1 MAYKRKTDQ
10 PKKDHYS
17 DTAKEI
23 ADIFIK
29 ALEEETLPWHSGFDK
44 FRYIKPFNPAN
55 GTVYQGMNSFNFA
68 LKSYIRGYRD
78 PRFMTMSQANE
89 LGGKVKKGEHCI
101 WGFNFK
107 PTLVLVKDEEG
118 NPVLDDKG
126 QKQYKEMIFPK
137 PFMVFNVEQFEG
149 LNLPKIPEIEQPD
162 HKWTP
167 VERAENLLKASKA
180 NISNE
185 LTCLVPHYSPLAD
198 KITLPLPNQYHDAE
212 NYYSTA
218 LHELSHWTG
227 HSSRLNRDFAKDK
240 HTQKYAREELRAEIG
255 SAMVNMMLGIAPK
268 ISENNKAYIKGW
280 IAHLKE
286 EPKEILRACGDAEKI
301 SDYIM
306 NFDPEYVKTKEA
318 CQNQKLLTDSE
329 PITQQNLE
337 TAVADA
343 KALTSQREND
353 DQIKQ
358 LSNADLIKQLSA
370 VVEEAEKEYRE
381 IYNKG
386 KERGYYQD
394 VDFDTFEEIY
404 TKTALSAIPKEDSQ
418 TREDHEE
425 WSVERLVDAVAHD
438 PESLSKTMKGEMPPM
453 AYLHWSESREL
464 ENAFGKNKFLPLSKA
479 NEVVQKLNNIEP
491 PDRGYYKSKFTV
503 LYFKR
508 NDSGVGFKDESYKRF
523 RYDIGS
529 EPKDSDLSTHM
540 RDYVDGVLKGDENF
554 LYTSE
559 YSQQKELKERKARLA
574 DYKEQIVPVFE
585 QYSKECSK
593 AQNQIIEA
601 VAEPVE
607 SKENPQSLTDLFA
620 NFDKAEQT
628 QTPNNKIN
636 QPATDQAP
644 VAPLLDDEVK
654 VVGFNNDSDLTVLN
668 SPTQSHKSPDIER

>member
-1 MAYKRKTDQ
+1 MAVRKKSSK
-10 PKKDHYS
+10 PVKDHYS

-44 FRYIKPFNPAN
+44 FRYIPPFNPAN

-68 LKSYIRGYRD
+68 LKSFMRGYTD

-107 PTLVLVKDEEG
+107 PTQVLVKDEEG
-118 NPVLDDKG
+118 NPILDDKG
-126 QKQYKEMIFPK
+126 QKQYREMMFPK

-167 VERAENLLKASKA
+167 DERAENLLKESKA

-185 LTCLVPHYSPLAD
+185 LTCLVPHYNLKSD
-198 KITLPLPNQYHDAE
+198 KITLPLKNQFHE
-212 NYYSTA
+212 PTEYYSTA

-227 HSSRLNRDFAKDK
+227 HSSRLNRDFSKDK
-240 HTQKYAREELRAEIG
+240 NTQKYAREELRAEIG
-255 SAMVNMMLGIAPK
+255 SAMICMMLGINPK
-268 ISENNKAYIKGW
+268 ISENNKAYIKSW
-280 IAHLKE
+280 ISHLKE

-306 NFDPEYVKTKEA
+306 KFDPEYVKTKEA

-329 PITQQNLE
+329 PITQQSLE

-343 KALTSQREND
+343 KTLTSQREND
-353 DQIKQ
+353 DVV
-358 LSNADLIKQLSA
+358 KQLSA
-370 VVEEAEKEYRE
+370 IVEEAEKGYRE

-404 TKTALSAIPKEDSQ
+404 TRTALSAIPKEDSQ

-438 PESLSKTMKGEMPPM
+438 PETSSKTSLEFEMPPM
-453 AYLHWSESREL
+453 AYLHWSESKEL
-464 ENAFGKNKFLPLSKA
+464 EKAFGKNRFLPLSKA
-479 NEVVQKLNNIEP
+479 NEVVQKLNNSYP
-491 PDRGYYKSKFTV
+491 PDSGYDKSQFSV

-508 NDSGVGFKDESYKRF
+508 NASGLGFKDESYEHF
-523 RYDIGS
+523 SYDIGS
-529 EPKDSDLSTHM
+529 EPKNSDLSTHI
-540 RDYVDGVLKGDENF
+540 RDYVDGVLKGDEDY

-601 VAEPVE
+601 VAEPAPAE
-607 SKENPQSLTDLFA
+607 IKETPQSLTDLFA
-620 NFDKAEQT
+620 NFDKAGK
-628 QTPNNKIN
+628 TPNNNNIN
-636 QPATDQAP
+636 QPAADKTPA
-644 VAPLLDDEVK
+644 VPLLDDEVK
-654 VVGFNNDSDLTVLN
+654 IVGFNNDSDLTVLN

>member
-1 MAYKRKTDQ
+1 
-10 PKKDHYS
+10 
-17 DTAKEI
+17 
-23 ADIFIK
+23 
-29 ALEEETLPWHSGFDK
+29 
-44 FRYIKPFNPAN
+44 
-55 GTVYQGMNSFNFA
+55 
-68 LKSYIRGYRD
+68 
-78 PRFMTMSQANE
+78 MSQANE

-126 QKQYKEMIFPK
+126 QNQYKEMIFPK

-167 VERAENLLKASKA
+167 VEHAENLLKASKA

-185 LTCLVPHYSPLAD
+185 LTCLVPHYSPLSD

-343 KALTSQREND
+343 KTLTSQREND
-353 DQIKQ
+353 DVV
-358 LSNADLIKQLSA
+358 KQLSA
-370 VVEEAEKEYRE
+370 IVEEAEKDYRE

-404 TKTALSAIPKEDSQ
+404 TRTALSAIPKEDSQ

-438 PESLSKTMKGEMPPM
+438 PETSSKTSLEFEMPPM
-453 AYLHWSESREL
+453 AYLHWSESKEL
-464 ENAFGKNKFLPLSKA
+464 EKAFGKNRFLPLSKA
-479 NEVVQKLNNIEP
+479 NEVVQKLNNSYP
-491 PDRGYYKSKFTV
+491 PDSGYDKSQFSV

-508 NDSGVGFKDESYKRF
+508 NASGLGFKDESF
-523 RYDIGS
+523 EHISYDIGS
-529 EPKDSDLSTHM
+529 EPKNSDLSTHI
-540 RDYVDGVLKGDENF
+540 RDYVDGVLKGDEDF

-607 SKENPQSLTDLFA
+607 SKETPQSLTDLFA

-628 QTPNNKIN
+628 PNNNNIN
-636 QPATDQAP
+636 QPATDKTP

>member
-1 MAYKRKTDQ
+1 MAYKRKKDQ

-343 KALTSQREND
+343 KTLTSQREND
-353 DQIKQ
+353 DVV
-358 LSNADLIKQLSA
+358 KQLSA
-370 VVEEAEKEYRE
+370 IVEEAEKGYRE

-404 TKTALSAIPKEDSQ
+404 TRTALSAIPKEDSQ

-438 PESLSKTMKGEMPPM
+438 PETASRTSLE
-453 AYLHWSESREL
+453 
-464 ENAFGKNKFLPLSKA
+464 
-479 NEVVQKLNNIEP
+479 
-491 PDRGYYKSKFTV
+491 
-503 LYFKR
+503 
-508 NDSGVGFKDESYKRF
+508 
-523 RYDIGS
+523 
-529 EPKDSDLSTHM
+529 
-540 RDYVDGVLKGDENF
+540 
-554 LYTSE
+554 
-559 YSQQKELKERKARLA
+559 
-574 DYKEQIVPVFE
+574 FE

-607 SKENPQSLTDLFA
+607 SKETPQSLTDLFA

-628 QTPNNKIN
+628 PNNNIN
-636 QPATDQAP
+636 QTATDKTP

>member
-89 LGGKVKKGEHCI
+89 LGCKVKKGEHCI

-198 KITLPLPNQYHDAE
+198 KITLPMPNQYHDAE

-343 KALTSQREND
+343 KTLTSQREND
-353 DQIKQ
+353 DVV
-358 LSNADLIKQLSA
+358 KQLSA
-370 VVEEAEKEYRE
+370 IVEEAEKGYRE

-438 PESLSKTMKGEMPPM
+438 PETSSKTSLEFEMPPM
-453 AYLHWSESREL
+453 AYLHWSESKEL
-464 ENAFGKNKFLPLSKA
+464 EKAFGKNRFLPLSKA
-479 NEVVQKLNNIEP
+479 NEVVQKLNNSYP
-491 PDRGYYKSKFTV
+491 PDSGYDKSQFSV

-508 NDSGVGFKDESYKRF
+508 NASGLGFKDESYEHF
-523 RYDIGS
+523 SYDIGS
-529 EPKDSDLSTHM
+529 EPKNSDLSTHI
-540 RDYVDGVLKGDENF
+540 RDYVDGVLKGDEDF

-607 SKENPQSLTDLFA
+607 SKETPQSLTDLFA

-628 QTPNNKIN
+628 PNNNIN
-636 QPATDQAP
+636 QTATDKTP

>member
-1 MAYKRKTDQ
+1 MAYKRK
-10 PKKDHYS
+10 
-17 DTAKEI
+17 
-23 ADIFIK
+23 
-29 ALEEETLPWHSGFDK
+29 
-44 FRYIKPFNPAN
+44 
-55 GTVYQGMNSFNFA
+55 
-68 LKSYIRGYRD
+68 
-78 PRFMTMSQANE
+78 
-89 LGGKVKKGEHCI
+89 
-101 WGFNFK
+101 
-107 PTLVLVKDEEG
+107 LVKDEEG

-185 LTCLVPHYSPLAD
+185 LTCLVPHYSPLSD

-343 KALTSQREND
+343 KTLTSQREND
-353 DQIKQ
+353 DVV
-358 LSNADLIKQLSA
+358 KQLSA
-370 VVEEAEKEYRE
+370 IVEEAEKGYRE

-404 TKTALSAIPKEDSQ
+404 TRTALSAIPKEDSQ

-438 PESLSKTMKGEMPPM
+438 PETASRTSLEFEMPPM
-453 AYLHWSESREL
+453 AYLHWSESKEL
-464 ENAFGKNKFLPLSKA
+464 EKAFGKNRFLPLSKA
-479 NEVVQKLNNIEP
+479 NEVVQKLNNSYP
-491 PDRGYYKSKFTV
+491 PDSGYDKSLFSV

-508 NDSGVGFKDESYKRF
+508 NASGVGFKDESF
-523 RYDIGS
+523 EHISYDIGS
-529 EPKDSDLSTHM
+529 EPKNSDLSTHI
-540 RDYVDGVLKGDENF
+540 RDYVDGVLKGDEDF

-559 YSQQKELKERKARLA
+559 YSQQKELKERKDRLA

-601 VAEPVE
+601 VAEPAE
-607 SKENPQSLTDLFA
+607 TKENPQSLTDLFA
-620 NFDKAEQT
+620 NFDKAGK
-628 QTPNNKIN
+628 TPNNNNIN
-636 QPATDQAP
+636 QPAADETPA
-644 VAPLLDDEVK
+644 VPLLDDEVK

>member
-1 MAYKRKTDQ
+1 MAYKRKKDQ

-78 PRFMTMSQANE
+78 PSFMTMSQANE

-198 KITLPLPNQYHDAE
+198 KITIPLPNQYHDAE

-318 CQNQKLLTDSE
+318 CQNQKLLADSE

-343 KALTSQREND
+343 KALTTQREND
-353 DQIKQ
+353 
-358 LSNADLIKQLSA
+358 DLIKQLSA
-370 VVEEAEKEYRE
+370 VVEEAEKGYRE

-418 TREDHEE
+418 TREDHED

-508 NDSGVGFKDESYKRF
+508 NASGIGFEDESYKRF

-540 RDYVDGVLKGDENF
+540 RDYVDGVLKGDEDF

-607 SKENPQSLTDLFA
+607 SKETPQSLTDLFA
-620 NFDKAEQT
+620 NFDKAA
-628 QTPNNKIN
+628 QTPNNNIN
-636 QPATDQAP
+636 QPAADKAP

>member
-1 MAYKRKTDQ
+1 
-10 PKKDHYS
+10 
-17 DTAKEI
+17 
-23 ADIFIK
+23 
-29 ALEEETLPWHSGFDK
+29 
-44 FRYIKPFNPAN
+44 
-55 GTVYQGMNSFNFA
+55 
-68 LKSYIRGYRD
+68 
-78 PRFMTMSQANE
+78 MTMSQANE

-185 LTCLVPHYSPLAD
+185 LTCLVPHYSPLSD

-306 NFDPEYVKTKEA
+306 NFDPEYVKTKKA

-353 DQIKQ
+353 DVV
-358 LSNADLIKQLSA
+358 KQLSA
-370 VVEEAEKEYRE
+370 IVEEAEKGYRE

-404 TKTALSAIPKEDSQ
+404 TRTALSAIPKEDSQ

-438 PESLSKTMKGEMPPM
+438 PETASRTSLEFEMPPM
-453 AYLHWSESREL
+453 AYLHWSESKEL
-464 ENAFGKNKFLPLSKA
+464 EKAFGKNRFLPLSKA
-479 NEVVQKLNNIEP
+479 NEVVQKLNNSYP
-491 PDRGYYKSKFTV
+491 PDSGYDKSLFSV

-508 NDSGVGFKDESYKRF
+508 NASGVGFKDESF
-523 RYDIGS
+523 EHISYDIGS
-529 EPKDSDLSTHM
+529 EPKNSDLSTHI
-540 RDYVDGVLKGDENF
+540 RDYVDGVLKGDEDF

-607 SKENPQSLTDLFA
+607 SKETPQSLTDLFA

-628 QTPNNKIN
+628 PNNNIN
-636 QPATDQAP
+636 QTAADKTP

>member
-1 MAYKRKTDQ
+1 MAYNKKNFQ
-10 PKKDHYS
+10 KKDHYS

-89 LGGKVKKGEHCI
+89 LGGKVKKGEHSI

-107 PTLVLVKDEEG
+107 PTQVVVKDEEG

-149 LNLPKIPEIEQPD
+149 LNLPKLPEVEQPD
-162 HKWTP
+162 HKWSP
-167 VERAENLLKASKA
+167 NEKAENILVASKA
-180 NISNE
+180 DIKNE
-185 LTCLVPHYSPLAD
+185 LTCQTPCYRPATDS
-198 KITLPLPNQYHDAE
+198 IELPLKTQYKDPTD
-212 NYYSTA
+212 YYATA
-218 LHELSHWTG
+218 LHELGHWTG
-227 HSSRLNRDFAKDK
+227 HKSRLDRPLTGKFGSPG
-240 HTQKYAREELRAEIG
+240 YAREELRAEIA
-255 SAMVNMMLGIAPK
+255 SAMLCMQLGIEPK
-268 ISENNKAYIKGW
+268 IADNHKAYIKSW
-280 IAHLKE
+280 VEVLKK

-329 PITQQNLE
+329 PITQQNLD
-337 TAVADA
+337 TAITDA
-343 KALTSQREND
+343 KALTEQREN
-353 DQIKQ
+353 
-358 LSNADLIKQLSA
+358 SDLIKQLSA
-370 VVEEAEKEYRE
+370 IVEEAEKDYRE

-438 PESLSKTMKGEMPPM
+438 PESLSKTLEGEMPPM
-453 AYLHWSESREL
+453 AYLHWSESGKL
-464 ENAFGKNKFLPLSKA
+464 NKSFGKNRFLPLSKA
-479 NEVVQKLNNIEP
+479 NEVVQEMNNNYSL
-491 PDRGYYKSKFTV
+491 DSGYYKSKFTV

-508 NDSGVGFKDESYKRF
+508 NDSGVGFKDESYKHF
-523 RYDIGS
+523 RYDLGS

-540 RDYVDGVLKGDENF
+540 RDYVDGVLKGDEDYM
-554 LYTSE
+554 YTSE
-559 YSQQKELKERKARLA
+559 YSQQKELKERKASFA
-574 DYKEQIVPVFE
+574 NYKEHIVPVFE

-607 SKENPQSLTDLFA
+607 SKETPQSLTDLFA
-620 NFDKAEQT
+620 NFDK
-628 QTPNNKIN
+628 
-636 QPATDQAP
+636 
-644 VAPLLDDEVK
+644 
-654 VVGFNNDSDLTVLN
+654 
-668 SPTQSHKSPDIER
+668 TQSHKSPDIER

>member
-198 KITLPLPNQYHDAE
+198 KITLPMPNQYHDAE

-306 NFDPEYVKTKEA
+306 KFDPEYVKTKEA

-343 KALTSQREND
+343 KALTEKREND
-353 DQIKQ
+353 
-358 LSNADLIKQLSA
+358 DLIKQLS
-370 VVEEAEKEYRE
+370 EKLEDTEKDYRE

-404 TKTALSAIPKEDSQ
+404 TKIAASALPKEDSQ
-418 TREDHEE
+418 TREDHEN
-425 WSVERLVDAVAHD
+425 WSIERLVDAVAHD
-438 PESLSKTMKGEMPPM
+438 FDSLYDTLQGQMPPM
-453 AYLHWSESREL
+453 VYLHWSENGEINNVFG
-464 ENAFGKNKFLPLSKA
+464 ENRFLPLSKA
-479 NEVVQKLNNIEP
+479 NEVFQGLNNNYP
-491 PDRGYYKSKFTV
+491 PHAVCPYEKSKISV
-503 LYFKR
+503 LYFKK
-508 NDSGVGFKDESYKRF
+508 NDSGIGFKDESF
-523 RYDIGS
+523 GDIRYDIGS
-529 EPKDSDLSTHM
+529 EPKNSDLSSHI
-540 RDYVDGVLKGDENF
+540 RDYVNDFLKGKYDFCFPGE
-554 LYTSE
+554 SR
-559 YSQQKELKERKARLA
+559 QQELKESKERFAE
-574 DYKEQIVPVFE
+574 YKEETLHNLE

-607 SKENPQSLTDLFA
+607 SKETPQSLTDLFA

-628 QTPNNKIN
+628 PNNNIN
-636 QPATDQAP
+636 QPAADKTP

>member
-1 MAYKRKTDQ
+1 MD
-10 PKKDHYS
+10 
-17 DTAKEI
+17 
-23 ADIFIK
+23 
-29 ALEEETLPWHSGFDK
+29 
-44 FRYIKPFNPAN
+44 
-55 GTVYQGMNSFNFA
+55 
-68 LKSYIRGYRD
+68 
-78 PRFMTMSQANE
+78 
-89 LGGKVKKGEHCI
+89 
-101 WGFNFK
+101 
-107 PTLVLVKDEEG
+107 
-118 NPVLDDKG
+118 
-126 QKQYKEMIFPK
+126 
-137 PFMVFNVEQFEG
+137 
-149 LNLPKIPEIEQPD
+149 
-162 HKWTP
+162 
-167 VERAENLLKASKA
+167 
-180 NISNE
+180 SN
-185 LTCLVPHYSPLAD
+185 T
-198 KITLPLPNQYHDAE
+198 E

-301 SDYIM
+301 SDYIL

-343 KALTSQREND
+343 KTLTSQREND
-353 DQIKQ
+353 DVV
-358 LSNADLIKQLSA
+358 KQLSA
-370 VVEEAEKEYRE
+370 IVEEAEKGYRE

-404 TKTALSAIPKEDSQ
+404 TRTALSAIPKEDSQ

-438 PESLSKTMKGEMPPM
+438 PETSSKTSLEFEMPPM
-453 AYLHWSESREL
+453 AYLHWSESKEL
-464 ENAFGKNKFLPLSKA
+464 EKAFGKNRFLPLSKA
-479 NEVVQKLNNIEP
+479 NEVVQKLNNSYP
-491 PDRGYYKSKFTV
+491 PDSGYDKSQFSV

-508 NDSGVGFKDESYKRF
+508 NDSGVGFKDESF
-523 RYDIGS
+523 EHISYDIGS
-529 EPKDSDLSTHM
+529 EPKNSDLSTHI
-540 RDYVDGVLKGDENF
+540 RDYVDGVLKGDEDF

-628 QTPNNKIN
+628 PNNNIN
-636 QPATDQAP
+636 QTATDKTP

-654 VVGFNNDSDLTVLN
+654 VVGFNNDSDITVLN

>member
-1 MAYKRKTDQ
+1 MAYKRKKDQ

-55 GTVYQGMNSFNFA
+55 STVYQGMNSFN
-68 LKSYIRGYRD
+68 
-78 PRFMTMSQANE
+78 NE

-185 LTCLVPHYSPLAD
+185 LTCLVPHYSPLSD

-343 KALTSQREND
+343 KTLTSQREND
-353 DQIKQ
+353 DVV
-358 LSNADLIKQLSA
+358 KQLSA
-370 VVEEAEKEYRE
+370 IVEEAEKDYRE

-404 TKTALSAIPKEDSQ
+404 TRTALSAIPKEDSQ

-438 PESLSKTMKGEMPPM
+438 PETASRTSLEFEMPPM
-453 AYLHWSESREL
+453 AYLHWSESKEL
-464 ENAFGKNKFLPLSKA
+464 EKAFGKNRFLPLSKA
-479 NEVVQKLNNIEP
+479 NEVVQKLNNSYP
-491 PDRGYYKSKFTV
+491 PDSGYDKSLFSV

-508 NDSGVGFKDESYKRF
+508 NASGVGFKDESF
-523 RYDIGS
+523 EHISYDIGS
-529 EPKDSDLSTHM
+529 EPKNSDLSTHI
-540 RDYVDGVLKGDENF
+540 RDYVDGVLKGDEDF

-601 VAEPVE
+601 VAEPAE
-607 SKENPQSLTDLFA
+607 TKENPQSLTDLFA

-628 QTPNNKIN
+628 QNNNNIN
-636 QPATDQAP
+636 QPAADKTPA
-644 VAPLLDDEVK
+644 VPLLDDEVK

>member
-1 MAYKRKTDQ
+1 MAVRKKSSK
-10 PKKDHYS
+10 PVKDHYS

-44 FRYIKPFNPAN
+44 FRYIPPFNPAN

-68 LKSYIRGYRD
+68 LKSFMRGYTD

-107 PTLVLVKDEEG
+107 PTQVLVKDEEG
-118 NPVLDDKG
+118 NPILDDKG
-126 QKQYKEMIFPK
+126 QKQYREMMFPK

-167 VERAENLLKASKA
+167 DERAENLLKESKA

-185 LTCLVPHYSPLAD
+185 LTCLVPHYNLKSD
-198 KITLPLPNQYHDAE
+198 KITLPLKNQFHE
-212 NYYSTA
+212 PTEYYSTA

-227 HSSRLNRDFAKDK
+227 HSSRLNRDFSKDK
-240 HTQKYAREELRAEIG
+240 NTQKYAREELRAEIG
-255 SAMVNMMLGIAPK
+255 SAMICMMLGINPK
-268 ISENNKAYIKGW
+268 ISENNKAYIKSW
-280 IAHLKE
+280 ISHLKE

-306 NFDPEYVKTKEA
+306 KFDPEYVKTKEA
-318 CQNQKLLTDSE
+318 CQNQKLLTDSK
-329 PITQQNLE
+329 PITQQSLE

-343 KALTSQREND
+343 KTLTSQREND
-353 DQIKQ
+353 DVV
-358 LSNADLIKQLSA
+358 KQLSA
-370 VVEEAEKEYRE
+370 IVEEAEKGYRE

-404 TKTALSAIPKEDSQ
+404 TRTALSAIPKEDSQ

-438 PESLSKTMKGEMPPM
+438 PETSSKTSLEFEMPPM
-453 AYLHWSESREL
+453 AYLHWSESKEL
-464 ENAFGKNKFLPLSKA
+464 EKAFGKNRFLPLSKA
-479 NEVVQKLNNIEP
+479 NEVVQKLNNSYP
-491 PDRGYYKSKFTV
+491 PDSGYDKSQFSV

-508 NDSGVGFKDESYKRF
+508 NASGLGFKDESYEHF
-523 RYDIGS
+523 SYDIGS
-529 EPKDSDLSTHM
+529 EPKNSDLSTHI
-540 RDYVDGVLKGDENF
+540 RDYVDGVLKGDEDY

-601 VAEPVE
+601 VAEPAPAE
-607 SKENPQSLTDLFA
+607 IKETPQSLTDLFA
-620 NFDKAEQT
+620 NFDKAGK
-628 QTPNNKIN
+628 TPNNNNIN
-636 QPATDQAP
+636 QPAADKTPA
-644 VAPLLDDEVK
+644 VPLLDDEVK

>member
-1 MAYKRKTDQ
+1 MAYKRKNDQ

-185 LTCLVPHYSPLAD
+185 LTCLVPHYSPLID

-343 KALTSQREND
+343 KTLTSQREND
-353 DQIKQ
+353 DVV
-358 LSNADLIKQLSA
+358 KQLSA
-370 VVEEAEKEYRE
+370 IVEEAEKGYRE

-404 TKTALSAIPKEDSQ
+404 TRTALSAIPKEDSQ

-425 WSVERLVDAVAHD
+425 WSVERLVDAVAHE

-479 NEVVQKLNNIEP
+479 NEVVQKLNNRYP
-491 PDRGYYKSKFTV
+491 PDSGYDKSLFSV

-508 NDSGVGFKDESYKRF
+508 NASGVGFKDESF
-523 RYDIGS
+523 EHISYDIGS
-529 EPKDSDLSTHM
+529 EPKNSDLSTHI
-540 RDYVDGVLKGDENF
+540 RDYVDGVLKGDEDF

-636 QPATDQAP
+636 QPAADQAP

>member
-44 FRYIKPFNPAN
+44 FRYIPPFNPAN

-68 LKSYIRGYRD
+68 LKSFMRGYTD

-107 PTLVLVKDEEG
+107 PTQVLVKDEEG
-118 NPVLDDKG
+118 NPILDDKG
-126 QKQYKEMIFPK
+126 QKQYREMMFPK

-167 VERAENLLKASKA
+167 DERAENLLKESKA

-185 LTCLVPHYSPLAD
+185 LTCLVPHYNLSSD
-198 KITLPLPNQYHDAE
+198 KITLPLKNQYHE
-212 NYYSTA
+212 PTEYYSTA

-227 HSSRLNRDFAKDK
+227 HSSRLNRDFSKDK
-240 HTQKYAREELRAEIG
+240 NTQKYAREELRAEIG
-255 SAMVNMMLGIAPK
+255 SAMICMMLGITPK
-268 ISENNKAYIKGW
+268 ISENNKAYIKSW
-280 IAHLKE
+280 ISHLKE

-301 SDYIM
+301 TDYIM
-306 NFDPEYVKTKEA
+306 KFDPEYVKTKEA

-337 TAVADA
+337 TAIADA
-343 KALTSQREND
+343 KALTEKREND
-353 DQIKQ
+353 DLIQQ
-358 LSNADLIKQLSA
+358 LS
-370 VVEEAEKEYRE
+370 EKLEDTEKDYRE

-404 TKTALSAIPKEDSQ
+404 TKIAASALPKEDSQ
-418 TREDHEE
+418 TREDHEN
-425 WSVERLVDAVAHD
+425 WSIERLVDAVAHD
-438 PESLSKTMKGEMPPM
+438 FDSLYDTLQGQMPPM
-453 AYLHWSESREL
+453 VFLHWSENGEINNVFG
-464 ENAFGKNKFLPLSKA
+464 ENRFLPLSKA
-479 NEVVQKLNNIEP
+479 NEVFQGLNNNYP
-491 PDRGYYKSKFTV
+491 PHAVCPYEKSKISV
-503 LYFKR
+503 LYFKK
-508 NDSGVGFKDESYKRF
+508 NDSGIGFKDESF
-523 RYDIGS
+523 GDIRYDIGS
-529 EPKDSDLSTHM
+529 EPKNSDLSSHI
-540 RDYVDGVLKGDENF
+540 RDYVNDFLKGKYDFCFPGE
-554 LYTSE
+554 SR
-559 YSQQKELKERKARLA
+559 QQELKESKERFAE
-574 DYKEQIVPVFE
+574 YKEETLHNLE

-607 SKENPQSLTDLFA
+607 SKETPQSLTDLFA

-628 QTPNNKIN
+628 PNNNIN
-636 QPATDQAP
+636 QTATDKTP

>member
-118 NPVLDDKG
+118 NPVLDDK
-126 QKQYKEMIFPK
+126 E
-137 PFMVFNVEQFEG
+137 
-149 LNLPKIPEIEQPD
+149 
-162 HKWTP
+162 WTP

-198 KITLPLPNQYHDAE
+198 KITLPMPNQYHDAE

-343 KALTSQREND
+343 KTLTSQREND
-353 DQIKQ
+353 DVV
-358 LSNADLIKQLSA
+358 KQLSA
-370 VVEEAEKEYRE
+370 IVEEAEKGYRE

-438 PESLSKTMKGEMPPM
+438 PETSSKTSLEFEMPPM
-453 AYLHWSESREL
+453 AYLHWSESKEL
-464 ENAFGKNKFLPLSKA
+464 EKAFGKNRFLSLSKA
-479 NEVVQKLNNIEP
+479 NEVVQKLNNSYP
-491 PDRGYYKSKFTV
+491 PDSGYDKSQFSV

-508 NDSGVGFKDESYKRF
+508 NASGLGFKDESYEHF
-523 RYDIGS
+523 SYDIGS
-529 EPKDSDLSTHM
+529 EPKNSDLSTHI
-540 RDYVDGVLKGDENF
+540 RDYVDGVLKGDEDF

-607 SKENPQSLTDLFA
+607 SKETPQSLTDLFA

-628 QTPNNKIN
+628 PNNNIN
-636 QPATDQAP
+636 QTATDKTP

>member
-1 MAYKRKTDQ
+1 MDSNTENHTGLVHRSAAAVISNNVLAERLQERIQTLAEEH
-10 PKKDHYS
+10 PELFIS
-17 DTAKEI
+17 KEE
-23 ADIFIK
+23 AE
-29 ALEEETLPWHSGFDK
+29 A
-44 FRYIKPFNPAN
+44 
-55 GTVYQGMNSFNFA
+55 V
-68 LKSYIRGYRD
+68 GYR
-78 PRFMTMSQANE
+78 
-89 LGGKVKKGEHCI
+89 GEHCI

-301 SDYIM
+301 SDYIL

-343 KALTSQREND
+343 KTLTSQREND
-353 DQIKQ
+353 DVV
-358 LSNADLIKQLSA
+358 KQLSA
-370 VVEEAEKEYRE
+370 IVEEAEKGYRE

-404 TKTALSAIPKEDSQ
+404 TRTALSAIPKEDSQ

-438 PESLSKTMKGEMPPM
+438 PETSSKTSLEFEMPPM
-453 AYLHWSESREL
+453 AYLHWSESKEL
-464 ENAFGKNKFLPLSKA
+464 EKAFGKNRFLPLSKA
-479 NEVVQKLNNIEP
+479 NEVVQKLNNSYP
-491 PDRGYYKSKFTV
+491 PDSGYDKSQFSV

-508 NDSGVGFKDESYKRF
+508 NDSGVGFKDESF
-523 RYDIGS
+523 EHISYDIGS
-529 EPKDSDLSTHM
+529 EPKNSDLSTHI
-540 RDYVDGVLKGDENF
+540 RDYVDGVLKGDEDF

-628 QTPNNKIN
+628 PNNNIN
-636 QPATDQAP
+636 QTATDKTP

-654 VVGFNNDSDLTVLN
+654 VVGFNNDSDITVLN

>member
-1 MAYKRKTDQ
+1 
-10 PKKDHYS
+10 
-17 DTAKEI
+17 
-23 ADIFIK
+23 
-29 ALEEETLPWHSGFDK
+29 
-44 FRYIKPFNPAN
+44 
-55 GTVYQGMNSFNFA
+55 
-68 LKSYIRGYRD
+68 
-78 PRFMTMSQANE
+78 MTMSQANE

-107 PTLVLVKDEEG
+107 PTQVLVKDDEG
-118 NPVLDDKG
+118 NPILDDKG
-126 QKQYKEMIFPK
+126 QKQYREMIFPK

-185 LTCLVPHYSPLAD
+185 LTCLVPHYSPLID

-343 KALTSQREND
+343 KTLTSQREND
-353 DQIKQ
+353 DVV
-358 LSNADLIKQLSA
+358 KQLSA
-370 VVEEAEKEYRE
+370 IVEEAEKGYRE

-404 TKTALSAIPKEDSQ
+404 TRTAPSAIPKEDSQ

-438 PESLSKTMKGEMPPM
+438 PETSSKTSLEFEMPPM
-453 AYLHWSESREL
+453 AYLHWSESKEL
-464 ENAFGKNKFLPLSKA
+464 EKAFGKNRFLPLSKA
-479 NEVVQKLNNIEP
+479 NEVVQKLNNSYP
-491 PDRGYYKSKFTV
+491 PDSGYDKSQFSV

-508 NDSGVGFKDESYKRF
+508 NDSGVGFKDESF
-523 RYDIGS
+523 EHISYDIGS
-529 EPKDSDLSTHM
+529 EPKNSDLSTHI
-540 RDYVDGVLKGDENF
+540 RDYVDGVLKGDEDF

-636 QPATDQAP
+636 QPAADQAP

>member
-343 KALTSQREND
+343 KTLTSQREND
-353 DQIKQ
+353 DVV
-358 LSNADLIKQLSA
+358 KQLSA
-370 VVEEAEKEYRE
+370 IVEEAEKGYRE

-404 TKTALSAIPKEDSQ
+404 TRTALSAIPKEDSQ

-438 PESLSKTMKGEMPPM
+438 PETASRTSLEFEMPPM
-453 AYLHWSESREL
+453 AYLHWSESKEL
-464 ENAFGKNKFLPLSKA
+464 EKAFGKNRFLPLSKA
-479 NEVVQKLNNIEP
+479 NEVVQKLNNSYP
-491 PDRGYYKSKFTV
+491 PDSGY
-503 LYFKR
+503 
-508 NDSGVGFKDESYKRF
+508 D
-523 RYDIGS
+523 
-529 EPKDSDLSTHM
+529 
-540 RDYVDGVLKGDENF
+540 KGDEDF

-628 QTPNNKIN
+628 PNNNIN
-636 QPATDQAP
+636 QTATDKTP

>member
-1 MAYKRKTDQ
+1 MAYKRKKDQ

-23 ADIFIK
+23 AEIFIK

-212 NYYSTA
+212 NYYATA

-343 KALTSQREND
+343 KTLTSQREND
-353 DQIKQ
+353 DVV
-358 LSNADLIKQLSA
+358 KQLSA
-370 VVEEAEKEYRE
+370 IVEEAEKGYRE

-453 AYLHWSESREL
+453 AYLHWSESRDL

-479 NEVVQKLNNIEP
+479 NEVVQKLNNSYP
-491 PDRGYYKSKFTV
+491 SDSGYDKSQFSV

-508 NDSGVGFKDESYKRF
+508 NASGIGFKDESF
-523 RYDIGS
+523 EHISYDIGS
-529 EPKDSDLSTHM
+529 EPKDSDLSTHI
-540 RDYVDGVLKGDENF
+540 RDYVDGVLKGDEDF

-559 YSQQKELKERKARLA
+559 YSQQKELKERKAHFA
-574 DYKEQIVPVFE
+574 EYKEQIVPVFE

-601 VAEPVE
+601 VAEPAE
-607 SKENPQSLTDLFA
+607 SKETPQSLTDLFA

-628 QTPNNKIN
+628 PNNNIN
-636 QPATDQAP
+636 QPAATITP
-644 VAPLLDDEVK
+644 VVSLDDEIK

>member
-1 MAYKRKTDQ
+1 MAVRKKSSK
-10 PKKDHYS
+10 PVKDHYS

-44 FRYIKPFNPAN
+44 FRYIPPFNPAN

-68 LKSYIRGYRD
+68 LKSFMRGYTD

-107 PTLVLVKDEEG
+107 PTQVLVKDEEG
-118 NPVLDDKG
+118 NPILDDKG
-126 QKQYKEMIFPK
+126 QKQYRKMMFPK

-167 VERAENLLKASKA
+167 DERAENLLKESKA

-185 LTCLVPHYSPLAD
+185 LTCLVPHYNLSSD
-198 KITLPLPNQYHDAE
+198 KITLPLKNQYHE
-212 NYYSTA
+212 PTEYYSTA

-227 HSSRLNRDFAKDK
+227 HSSRLNRDFSKDK
-240 HTQKYAREELRAEIG
+240 NTQKYAREELRAEIG
-255 SAMVNMMLGIAPK
+255 SAMICMMLGITPK
-268 ISENNKAYIKGW
+268 ISENNKAYIKSW
-280 IAHLKE
+280 ISHLKE

-306 NFDPEYVKTKEA
+306 KFDPEYVKTKEA

-343 KALTSQREND
+343 KTLTSQREND
-353 DQIKQ
+353 DVV
-358 LSNADLIKQLSA
+358 KQLSA
-370 VVEEAEKEYRE
+370 IVEEAEKGYRE

-404 TKTALSAIPKEDSQ
+404 TRTALSAIPKEDSQ

-438 PESLSKTMKGEMPPM
+438 PETSSKTSLEFEMPPM
-453 AYLHWSESREL
+453 AYLHWSESKEL
-464 ENAFGKNKFLPLSKA
+464 EKAFGKNRFLPLSKA
-479 NEVVQKLNNIEP
+479 NEVVQKLNNSYP
-491 PDRGYYKSKFTV
+491 PDSGYDKSQFSV

-508 NDSGVGFKDESYKRF
+508 NASGLGFKDESYEHF
-523 RYDIGS
+523 SYDIGS
-529 EPKDSDLSTHM
+529 EPKNSDLSTHI
-540 RDYVDGVLKGDENF
+540 RDYVDGVLKGDEDY

-601 VAEPVE
+601 VAEPAPAE
-607 SKENPQSLTDLFA
+607 IKETPQSLTDLFA
-620 NFDKAEQT
+620 NFDKAGK
-628 QTPNNKIN
+628 TPNNNNIN
-636 QPATDQAP
+636 QPAADKTPA
-644 VAPLLDDEVK
+644 VPLLDDEVK

>member
-1 MAYKRKTDQ
+1 
-10 PKKDHYS
+10 
-17 DTAKEI
+17 
-23 ADIFIK
+23 
-29 ALEEETLPWHSGFDK
+29 
-44 FRYIKPFNPAN
+44 
-55 GTVYQGMNSFNFA
+55 
-68 LKSYIRGYRD
+68 
-78 PRFMTMSQANE
+78 MTMSQANE

-343 KALTSQREND
+343 KTLTSQREND
-353 DQIKQ
+353 DVVKQ
-358 LSNADLIKQLSA
+358 LSTI
-370 VVEEAEKEYRE
+370 VEEAEKNYRE

-404 TKTALSAIPKEDSQ
+404 TRTALSAIPKEDSQ

-438 PESLSKTMKGEMPPM
+438 PETASRTSLEFEMPPM
-453 AYLHWSESREL
+453 AYLHWSESKEL
-464 ENAFGKNKFLPLSKA
+464 EKAFGKNRFLPLSKA
-479 NEVVQKLNNIEP
+479 NEVVQKLNNSYP
-491 PDRGYYKSKFTV
+491 PDSGYDKSQFSV

-508 NDSGVGFKDESYKRF
+508 NASGLGFKDESYEHF
-523 RYDIGS
+523 SYDIGS
-529 EPKDSDLSTHM
+529 EPKNSDLSTHI
-540 RDYVDGVLKGDENF
+540 RDYVDGVLKGDEDF

-607 SKENPQSLTDLFA
+607 SKETPQSLTDLFA

-628 QTPNNKIN
+628 PNNNIN
-636 QPATDQAP
+636 QTATDKTP

>member
-343 KALTSQREND
+343 KTLTSQREND
-353 DQIKQ
+353 DVV
-358 LSNADLIKQLSA
+358 KQLSA
-370 VVEEAEKEYRE
+370 IVEEAEKGYRE

-404 TKTALSAIPKEDSQ
+404 T
-418 TREDHEE
+418 
-425 WSVERLVDAVAHD
+425 
-438 PESLSKTMKGEMPPM
+438 
-453 AYLHWSESREL
+453 
-464 ENAFGKNKFLPLSKA
+464 SKA
-479 NEVVQKLNNIEP
+479 NEVVQKLNNSYP
-491 PDRGYYKSKFTV
+491 PDSGYDKSQFSV

-508 NDSGVGFKDESYKRF
+508 NASGVGFKDESF
-523 RYDIGS
+523 EHISYDIGS
-529 EPKDSDLSTHM
+529 EPKNSDLSTHI
-540 RDYVDGVLKGDENF
+540 RDYVDGVLKGDEDF

-601 VAEPVE
+601 VAEPAE
-607 SKENPQSLTDLFA
+607 TKENPQSLTDLFA
-620 NFDKAEQT
+620 SFDKAEQA
-628 QTPNNKIN
+628 QNNNNIN
-636 QPATDQAP
+636 QPAADKTPA
-644 VAPLLDDEVK
+644 VPLLDDEVK

>member
-1 MAYKRKTDQ
+1 MAYKRKKDQ

-29 ALEEETLPWHSGFDK
+29 ALEGETLPWHSGFDK

-198 KITLPLPNQYHDAE
+198 KITIPLPNQYHDAE

-318 CQNQKLLTDSE
+318 CQNQKLLADSE

-343 KALTSQREND
+343 KALTTQREND
-353 DQIKQ
+353 
-358 LSNADLIKQLSA
+358 DLIKQLSA
-370 VVEEAEKEYRE
+370 VVEEAEKGYRE

-418 TREDHEE
+418 TREDHED

-508 NDSGVGFKDESYKRF
+508 NASGIGFEDESYKRF

-540 RDYVDGVLKGDENF
+540 RDYVDGVLKGDEDF

-607 SKENPQSLTDLFA
+607 SKETPQSLTDLFA
-620 NFDKAEQT
+620 NFDKAA
-628 QTPNNKIN
+628 QTPNNNIN
-636 QPATDQAP
+636 QPAADKAP

>member
-1 MAYKRKTDQ
+1 MAVRKKSSK
-10 PKKDHYS
+10 PVKDHYS

-118 NPVLDDKG
+118 NPILDDKG

-185 LTCLVPHYSPLAD
+185 LTCLVPHYSPLID

-343 KALTSQREND
+343 KTLTSQREND
-353 DQIKQ
+353 DVV
-358 LSNADLIKQLSA
+358 KQLSA
-370 VVEEAEKEYRE
+370 IVEEAEKGYRE

-404 TKTALSAIPKEDSQ
+404 TRTALSAIPKEDSQ

-438 PESLSKTMKGEMPPM
+438 PETASRTSLEFEMPPM
-453 AYLHWSESREL
+453 AYLHWSESKEL
-464 ENAFGKNKFLPLSKA
+464 EKAFGKNRFLPLSKA
-479 NEVVQKLNNIEP
+479 NEVVQNLNNSYP
-491 PDRGYYKSKFTV
+491 SDSGYDKSQFSV

-508 NDSGVGFKDESYKRF
+508 NASGLGFKDESF
-523 RYDIGS
+523 EHFSYDIGS
-529 EPKDSDLSTHM
+529 EPKNSDLSIHI
-540 RDYVDGVLKGDENF
+540 RDYVDGVLKGDEDF

-601 VAEPVE
+601 VAEPAE
-607 SKENPQSLTDLFA
+607 IKETPQSLTDLFA
-620 NFDKAEQT
+620 NFDKAGK
-628 QTPNNKIN
+628 TPNNNNIN
-636 QPATDQAP
+636 QPAADETPA
-644 VAPLLDDEVK
+644 VPLLDDEVK

>member
-1 MAYKRKTDQ
+1 MD
-10 PKKDHYS
+10 S
-17 DTAKEI
+17 
-23 ADIFIK
+23 
-29 ALEEETLPWHSGFDK
+29 
-44 FRYIKPFNPAN
+44 N
-55 GTVYQGMNSFNFA
+55 
-68 LKSYIRGYRD
+68 
-78 PRFMTMSQANE
+78 NE
-89 LGGKVKKGEHCI
+89 NH
-101 WGFNFK
+101 
-107 PTLVLVKDEEG
+107 TS
-118 NPVLDDKG
+118 PVHRSA
-126 QKQYKEMIFPK
+126 
-137 PFMVFNVEQFEG
+137 VAV
-149 LNLPKIPEIEQPD
+149 
-162 HKWTP
+162 
-167 VERAENLLKASKA
+167 
-180 NISNE
+180 ISNNVLAQRLQERIQTLAQEHPE
-185 LTCLVPHYSPLAD
+185 L
-198 KITLPLPNQYHDAE
+198 
-212 NYYSTA
+212 
-218 LHELSHWTG
+218 
-227 HSSRLNRDFAKDK
+227 F
-240 HTQKYAREELRAEIG
+240 
-255 SAMVNMMLGIAPK
+255 
-268 ISENNKAYIKGW
+268 IS
-280 IAHLKE
+280 
-286 EPKEILRACGDAEKI
+286 
-301 SDYIM
+301 
-306 NFDPEYVKTKEA
+306 KEA

-540 RDYVDGVLKGDENF
+540 RDYVDGVLKGDEDF

-628 QTPNNKIN
+628 PNNNIN
-636 QPATDQAP
+636 QTATDKTP

>member
-1 MAYKRKTDQ
+1 MAVRKKSSK
-10 PKKDHYS
+10 PVKDHYS

-44 FRYIKPFNPAN
+44 FRYIPPFNPAN

-68 LKSYIRGYRD
+68 LKSFMRGYTD

-107 PTLVLVKDEEG
+107 PTQVLVKDEEG
-118 NPVLDDKG
+118 NPILDDKG
-126 QKQYKEMIFPK
+126 QKQYREMMFPK

-167 VERAENLLKASKA
+167 DERAENLLKESKA

-185 LTCLVPHYSPLAD
+185 LTCLVPHYNLKSD
-198 KITLPLPNQYHDAE
+198 KITLPLKNQFHE
-212 NYYSTA
+212 PTEYYSTA

-227 HSSRLNRDFAKDK
+227 HSSRLNRDFSKDK
-240 HTQKYAREELRAEIG
+240 NTQKYAREELRAEIG
-255 SAMVNMMLGIAPK
+255 SAMICMMLGINPK
-268 ISENNKAYIKGW
+268 ISENNKAYIKSW
-280 IAHLKE
+280 ISHLKE

-306 NFDPEYVKTKEA
+306 KFDPEYVKTKEA
-318 CQNQKLLTDSE
+318 CQNQKLLTDSN
-329 PITQQNLE
+329 PITQQSLE

-343 KALTSQREND
+343 KTLTSQREND
-353 DQIKQ
+353 DVV
-358 LSNADLIKQLSA
+358 KQLSA
-370 VVEEAEKEYRE
+370 IVEEAEKGYRE

-404 TKTALSAIPKEDSQ
+404 TRTALSAIPKEDSQ

-438 PESLSKTMKGEMPPM
+438 PETSSKTSLEFEMPPM
-453 AYLHWSESREL
+453 AYLHWSESKEL
-464 ENAFGKNKFLPLSKA
+464 EKAFGKNRFLPLSKA
-479 NEVVQKLNNIEP
+479 NEVVQKLNNSYP
-491 PDRGYYKSKFTV
+491 PDSGYDKSQFSV

-508 NDSGVGFKDESYKRF
+508 NASGLGFKDESYEHF
-523 RYDIGS
+523 SYDIGS
-529 EPKDSDLSTHM
+529 EPKNSDLSTHI
-540 RDYVDGVLKGDENF
+540 RDYVDGVLKGDEDY

-601 VAEPVE
+601 VAEPAPAE
-607 SKENPQSLTDLFA
+607 IKETPQSLTDLFA
-620 NFDKAEQT
+620 NFDKAGK
-628 QTPNNKIN
+628 TPNNNNIN
-636 QPATDQAP
+636 QPAADKTPA
-644 VAPLLDDEVK
+644 VPLLDDEVK

>member
-23 ADIFIK
+23 
-29 ALEEETLPWHSGFDK
+29 
-44 FRYIKPFNPAN
+44 
-55 GTVYQGMNSFNFA
+55 V
-68 LKSYIRGYRD
+68 
-78 PRFMTMSQANE
+78 
-89 LGGKVKKGEHCI
+89 
-101 WGFNFK
+101 
-107 PTLVLVKDEEG
+107 
-118 NPVLDDKG
+118 
-126 QKQYKEMIFPK
+126 IFPK

-185 LTCLVPHYSPLAD
+185 LTCLVPHYSPLSD

-353 DQIKQ
+353 DVV
-358 LSNADLIKQLSA
+358 KQLSA
-370 VVEEAEKEYRE
+370 IVEEAEKDYRE

-404 TKTALSAIPKEDSQ
+404 TRTALSAIPKEDSQ

-438 PESLSKTMKGEMPPM
+438 PETASRTSLEFEMPPM
-453 AYLHWSESREL
+453 AYLHWSESKEL
-464 ENAFGKNKFLPLSKA
+464 EKAFGKNRFLPLSKA
-479 NEVVQKLNNIEP
+479 NEVVQKLNNSYP
-491 PDRGYYKSKFTV
+491 PDSGYDKSQFSV

-508 NDSGVGFKDESYKRF
+508 NDSGVGFKDESF
-523 RYDIGS
+523 EHISYDIGS
-529 EPKDSDLSTHM
+529 EPKNSDLSTHI
-540 RDYVDGVLKGDENF
+540 RDYVDGVLKGDEDF

-607 SKENPQSLTDLFA
+607 SKETPQSLTDLFA

-628 QTPNNKIN
+628 PNNNIN
-636 QPATDQAP
+636 QTATDKTP

>member
-1 MAYKRKTDQ
+1 MAYKRKKDQ

-318 CQNQKLLTDSE
+318 CQNQKLLADSE

-343 KALTSQREND
+343 KALTTQREND
-353 DQIKQ
+353 
-358 LSNADLIKQLSA
+358 DLIKQLSA
-370 VVEEAEKEYRE
+370 VVEEAEKGYRE

-453 AYLHWSESREL
+453 AFLHWSESREL

-508 NDSGVGFKDESYKRF
+508 NASGIGFKDESYKRF

-540 RDYVDGVLKGDENF
+540 RDYVDGVLKGDEDF

-559 YSQQKELKERKARLA
+559 YYQQKELKERKARLA

-593 AQNQIIEA
+593 GQNQIIEA
-601 VAEPVE
+601 VAEPAE
-607 SKENPQSLTDLFA
+607 SKETPQSLTDLFA
-620 NFDKAEQT
+620 NFDKAA
-628 QTPNNKIN
+628 QTPNNNIN
-636 QPATDQAP
+636 QPAADKAP

>member
-1 MAYKRKTDQ
+1 MAVRKKSSE
-10 PKKDHYS
+10 PVKDHYS

-44 FRYIKPFNPAN
+44 FRYIPPFNPAN

-68 LKSYIRGYRD
+68 LKSFMRGYTD

-107 PTLVLVKDEEG
+107 PTSVLVKDEEG

-185 LTCLVPHYSPLAD
+185 LTCLVPHYSPLSD

-343 KALTSQREND
+343 KTLTSQREND
-353 DQIKQ
+353 DVV
-358 LSNADLIKQLSA
+358 KQLSA
-370 VVEEAEKEYRE
+370 IVEEAEKGYRE

-404 TKTALSAIPKEDSQ
+404 TRTALSAIPKEDSQ

-438 PESLSKTMKGEMPPM
+438 PETSSKTSLEFEMPPM
-453 AYLHWSESREL
+453 AYLHWSESKEL
-464 ENAFGKNKFLPLSKA
+464 EKAFGKNRFLPLSKA
-479 NEVVQKLNNIEP
+479 NEVVQKLNNSYP
-491 PDRGYYKSKFTV
+491 PDSGYDKSQFSV

-508 NDSGVGFKDESYKRF
+508 NASGLGFKDESYEHF
-523 RYDIGS
+523 SYDIGS
-529 EPKDSDLSTHM
+529 EPKNSDLSTHI
-540 RDYVDGVLKGDENF
+540 RDYVDGVLKGDEDF

-607 SKENPQSLTDLFA
+607 SKETPQSLTDLFA

-628 QTPNNKIN
+628 PNNNNIN
-636 QPATDQAP
+636 QPAADQAP

>member
-1 MAYKRKTDQ
+1 MAVRKKSSE
-10 PKKDHYS
+10 PVKDHYS

-44 FRYIKPFNPAN
+44 FRYIPPFNPAN

-68 LKSYIRGYRD
+68 LKSFMRGYTD

-185 LTCLVPHYSPLAD
+185 LTCLVPHYSPLSD

-343 KALTSQREND
+343 KTLTSQREND
-353 DQIKQ
+353 DVV
-358 LSNADLIKQLSA
+358 KQLSA
-370 VVEEAEKEYRE
+370 IVEEAEKGYRE

-394 VDFDTFEEIY
+394 VDSDTFEEIY
-404 TKTALSAIPKEDSQ
+404 TRTALSAIPKEDSQ

-438 PESLSKTMKGEMPPM
+438 PETSSKTSLEFEMPPM
-453 AYLHWSESREL
+453 AYLHWSESKEL
-464 ENAFGKNKFLPLSKA
+464 EKAFGKNRFLPLSKA
-479 NEVVQKLNNIEP
+479 NEVVQKLNNSYP
-491 PDRGYYKSKFTV
+491 PDSGYDKSQFSV

-508 NDSGVGFKDESYKRF
+508 NASGLGFKDESYEHF
-523 RYDIGS
+523 SYDIGS
-529 EPKDSDLSTHM
+529 EPKNSDLSTHI
-540 RDYVDGVLKGDENF
+540 RDYVDGVLKGDEDF

-607 SKENPQSLTDLFA
+607 SKETPQSLTDLFA

-628 QTPNNKIN
+628 PNNNNIN
-636 QPATDQAP
+636 QPAADQAP

>member
-1 MAYKRKTDQ
+1 MAYKRKKDQ

-212 NYYSTA
+212 NYYATA

-353 DQIKQ
+353 DVV
-358 LSNADLIKQLSA
+358 KQLSA
-370 VVEEAEKEYRE
+370 IVEEAEKGYRE

-404 TKTALSAIPKEDSQ
+404 TRTALSAIPKEDSQ

-438 PESLSKTMKGEMPPM
+438 PETASKTSLEFEMPPM
-453 AYLHWSESREL
+453 AYLHWSESKEL
-464 ENAFGKNKFLPLSKA
+464 EKAFGKNRFLPLSKA

-491 PDRGYYKSKFTV
+491 TDRGYYKSKFTV

-508 NDSGVGFKDESYKRF
+508 NDSGIGFKDESYKRF

-540 RDYVDGVLKGDENF
+540 RDYVDGVLKGDEDF

-601 VAEPVE
+601 VAEPAE
-607 SKENPQSLTDLFA
+607 SKETPQSLTDLFA

-628 QTPNNKIN
+628 QTPNNNIN
-636 QPATDQAP
+636 QPAADQTP

-668 SPTQSHKSPDIER
+668 LPTQSHKSPDIER

>member
-1 MAYKRKTDQ
+1 MAYNKKNFQ
-10 PKKDHYS
+10 KKDHYS

-107 PTLVLVKDEEG
+107 PTQVVVKDEEG

-198 KITLPLPNQYHDAE
+198 KITLPMPNQYHDAE

-268 ISENNKAYIKGW
+268 ISENNKAYIKEW

-329 PITQQNLE
+329 PITQQNLD
-337 TAVADA
+337 TAITDA
-343 KALTSQREND
+343 KALTEQREN
-353 DQIKQ
+353 
-358 LSNADLIKQLSA
+358 SDLIKQLSA
-370 VVEEAEKEYRE
+370 IVEEAEKDYRE

-438 PESLSKTMKGEMPPM
+438 PESLSKTLEGEMPPM
-453 AYLHWSESREL
+453 AYLHWSESGKL
-464 ENAFGKNKFLPLSKA
+464 NKSFGKNRFLPLSKA
-479 NEVVQKLNNIEP
+479 NEVVQEMNNNYSL
-491 PDRGYYKSKFTV
+491 DSGYYKSKFTV

-508 NDSGVGFKDESYKRF
+508 NDSGVGFKDESYKHF
-523 RYDIGS
+523 RYDLGS

-540 RDYVDGVLKGDENF
+540 RDYVDGVLKGDEDYM
-554 LYTSE
+554 YTSE
-559 YSQQKELKERKARLA
+559 YSQQKELKERKASFA
-574 DYKEQIVPVFE
+574 NYKEHIVPVFE

-607 SKENPQSLTDLFA
+607 SKETPQSLTDLFA
-620 NFDKAEQT
+620 NFDK
-628 QTPNNKIN
+628 
-636 QPATDQAP
+636 
-644 VAPLLDDEVK
+644 
-654 VVGFNNDSDLTVLN
+654 
-668 SPTQSHKSPDIER
+668 TQSHKSPDIER